1 MLLYKLYTDGIGA
14 DSENALQVRARIVKS
29 SGYDFA
35 QVLFHPENGQAQK
48 ACMEGVPVQN
58 IDMRGM
64 NRMESG
70 RKTVRTSC
78 ECCGN
83 YVYDEEN
90 DYYICEVNLDEDE
103 MGRFLRGTVSACPY
117 YQPDD
122 EYRIVR
128 RQM

>member
-1 MLLYKLYTDGIGA
+1 MK
-14 DSENALQVRARIVKS
+14 
-29 SGYDFA
+29 
-35 QVLFHPENGQAQK
+35 PEK
-48 ACMEGVPVQN
+48 
-58 IDMRGM
+58 
-64 NRMESG
+64 NR
-70 RKTVRTSC
+70 KTSC

-90 DYYICEVNLDEDE
+90 DYYICEVKLDEDE

-117 YQPDD
+117 YQSDD